1 MGTTYLKLSN
11 QKDKIIS
18 SMWSIKHFMY
28 KLLQKGKNKPKLN
41 LKE

>member
-1 MGTTYLKLSN
+1 MGTTYLKLYS

-18 SMWSIKHFMY
+18 GMWSINHFMY
-28 KLLQKGKNKPKLN
+28 KLLQNGKNKPKLD